1 LWLTGTEGH
10 PKVVVAQAGEGA
22 SLMTT
27 IFSSLVTI
35 LITVLTMAGL
45 TPPASAQATL
55 EAVKK
60 RDKLLCG
67 TNGGLPG
74 FSFQNAQQQWEGI
87 DVDLCRGVAAAVL
100 GDAKKVTFIP
110 TTAQNRFDRLVA
122 GEFDMLAR
130 NSTVTLQRATGN
142 RARFAVVN
150 YYDGQAFVV
159 PKKAGIARVSGLSD
173 RIVCVTKG
181 TTHQFNLVA
190 WLKLRGTSALVLTLD
205 TDTEMYKA
213 FFDGRCVA
221 VTADATALAATLITS
236 GKAAD
241 YMMLPDFISKEPLG
255 PFVRNG
261 DSPWLDVVRW
271 THYAMVEAE
280 EREITRNN
288 VDGRRADATDPN
300 VRMLLGVDAGN
311 GKALGLDERWAYNV
325 IKQVGNYSEIF
336 ERNVGQASPLG
347 FARGS
352 NALWNKGG
360 LMFALP
366 LR

>member
-1 LWLTGTEGH
+1 
-10 PKVVVAQAGEGA
+10 
-22 SLMTT
+22 MTT
-27 IFSSLVTI
+27 IIKSLVAL
-35 LITVLTMAGL
+35 LIVTCFALS
-45 TPPASAQATL
+45 ASAQATL

-60 RDKLLCG
+60 RDRLLCG
-67 TNGGLPG
+67 VNGGLPG
-74 FSFQNAQQQWEGI
+74 FSLQNAQQQWEGI
-87 DVDLCRGVAAAVL
+87 DVDMCRGVAAAVL

-122 GEFDMLAR
+122 GEFDMLSR
-130 NSTVTLQRATGN
+130 NSTITLQRATGN

-181 TTHQFNLVA
+181 TTHQFNLMA

-205 TDTEMYKA
+205 TDAEMYKA

-236 GKAAD
+236 GKATD

-261 DSPWLDVVRW
+261 DSPWLDIVRW

-280 EREITRNN
+280 EREITKNN
-288 VDGRRADATDPN
+288 VDGRRQDATDPN
-300 VRMLLGVDAGN
+300 VRMLLGADPGN
-311 GKALGLDERWAYNV
+311 GKALGLDEKWAYNV

-336 ERNVGQASPLG
+336 ERNVGQRSALG
-347 FARGS
+347 FARGT

>member
-1 LWLTGTEGH
+1 
-10 PKVVVAQAGEGA
+10 
-22 SLMTT
+22 M
-27 IFSSLVTI
+27 TI
-35 LITVLTMAGL
+35 LCRSIIVLLAVGWL
-45 TPPASAQATL
+45 ALPAAAQSTL

-67 TNGGLPG
+67 VNGALPG
-74 FSFQNAQQQWEGI
+74 FSIQNAQQQWEGL
-87 DVDLCRGVAAAVL
+87 DVDLCRAVAAAAL
-100 GDAKKVTFIP
+100 GDANKVTFIP

-130 NSTVTLQRATGN
+130 NSTITLQRATGS

-159 PKKAGIARVSGLSD
+159 PKKSGIARVSGLAD

-205 TDTEMYKA
+205 TAEEMYQA
-213 FFDGRCVA
+213 FFAGRCVA
-221 VTADATALAATLITS
+221 ATADATALAAVLVSS

-241 YMMLPDFISKEPLG
+241 YAMLPEFISKEPLG

-271 THYAMVEAE
+271 THYAMVDAE
-280 EREITRNN
+280 EREITKNN
-288 VDGRRADATDPN
+288 VDGRRQDATDPN
-300 VRMLLGVDAGN
+300 VRLLLGTDPGN
-311 GKALGLDERWAYNV
+311 GKALGLDEKWAYNV
-325 IKQVGNYSEIF
+325 IKQVGNYNEVF
-336 ERNVGQASPLG
+336 ERNVGQRSPLG
-347 FARGS
+347 FARGL
-352 NALWNKGG
+352 NALWSKGG
-360 LMFALP
+360 LMFPLP
-366 LR
+366 VR